1 MTTEEHKTLNTI
13 SIKQLRDLKD
23 TLKRLQTDNDKLKK
37 GDGEDLQEYI
47 EQLEKRLKDQTDEYK
62 KDRNELRSKAIN
74 HGELQDK
81 VASL

>member
-1 MTTEEHKTLNTI
+1 VTTEEHKTLNTI